1 MREIKFR
8 AWFKPLKRM
17 FMVVKELRFVRKGN
31 IVIITNHTGGTSPN
45 SYELMQ
51 FTGLKD
57 KNGKEIFEGDIVI
70 VIANVEKRFPKTNCF
85 IEYNEDNTSYYIS
98 NIYAGKGDDRGYC
111 QPLWRCEVEV
121 IGNIYE
127 NPELLENE
135 K

>member
-8 AWFKPLKRM
+8 AWFKLLKRM
-17 FMVVKELRFVRKGN
+17 YVVRELRFNRNKS
-31 IVIITNHTGGTSPN
+31 IVIITNHTGGTAPN

-57 KNGKEIFEGDIVI
+57 KNGKEIFEGDIV
-70 VIANVEKRFPKTNCF
+70 KMK
-85 IEYNEDNTSYYIS
+85 SYYLRDDIELGGTYVVEWEDVIDGTLDCDVKNQLEN
-98 NIYAGKGDDRGYC
+98 NI
-111 QPLWRCEVEV
+111 EV

-127 NPELLENE
+127 NPELL